1 MVRLLLGLVLL
12 QVCGAASGG
21 AGGEVISP
29 LRPVEPKHLPRFAF
43 GRDHRPIRIPLV
55 VNVFLVN
62 IDYHANNAY
71 TALSATELE
80 AFLME
85 VLPETQPSCIET
97 GESLHVTYD
106 LWFHVAHIDP
116 NSKVCGALALNP
128 TPFSLPLIPP
138 PSHPDW
144 CGLTAGVSDSKPEV
158 SSHSFNNGI

>member
-1 MVRLLLGLVLL
+1 MVALLLGLLLL
-12 QVCGAASGG
+12 QVCAAASGG
-21 AGGEVISP
+21 VGGEIISP

-55 VNVFLVN
+55 INVFLVN

-71 TALSATELE
+71 MTLSPTELE
-80 AFLME
+80 EFLME

-116 NSKVCGALALNP
+116 NSKVCGALALFP
-128 TPFSLPLIPP
+128 RPLSLPLIF
-138 PSHPDW
+138 SHPIPGW
-144 CGLTAGVSDSKPEV
+144 CGLTAGV
-158 SSHSFNNGI
+158 FQLQT